1 MTRLSSRRQ
10 LLAAAAVSAVAL
22 CGTAQAQSPANLKLI
37 ITFPPGAA
45 RTSPRASCSR
55 DSLRFR
61 GAP

>member
-1 MTRLSSRRQ
+1 M
-10 LLAAAAVSAVAL
+10 SALTL

-37 ITFPPGAA
+37 ITFPPGGSTDIAA
-45 RTSPRASCSR
+45 RIRSR